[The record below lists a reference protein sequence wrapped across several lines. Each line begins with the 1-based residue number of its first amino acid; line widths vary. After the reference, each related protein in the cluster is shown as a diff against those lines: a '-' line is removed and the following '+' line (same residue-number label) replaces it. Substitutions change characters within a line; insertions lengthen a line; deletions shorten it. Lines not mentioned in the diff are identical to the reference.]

1 MTEANAPPEPTYSV
15 RPVWAAA
22 IAYLLNSAVVF
33 GLQASLLSPTVGM
46 EYYRWAQLGSLAG
59 MLVGASLWGWTTRFR
74 TTGLAAWASPVL
86 AVVLAITAANGPTSP
101 TLGGL
106 AGFLSSI
113 AFLALFWHVVSFPH
127 RRLPYVV
134 FNRLAYPSTFVLFVT
149 LVAAFVHTRF
159 SAHVQNDNIAVYDSL
174 CRYSLPLLAIL
185 LALWSWATLYRAATE
200 IFFEMPLTVAY
211 AIRCGGPG
219 LFQLPSVGPVLVVAN
234 HACWFDPLF
243 VSKALPRPATPM
255 MTARFYSIRFLRP
268 LLKYIF
274 RVIVVPESP
283 MRREAPELKLAI
295 AALDRGECVMLF
307 PEGYLRRKEEIPLR
321 RFGQGVWQILKDRP
335 DTPVVACWVEG
346 GWGAWCSYF
355 NGPPT
360 KNKRMDF
367 RRKMVVGMS
376 VAEPVPAD
384 LLGDHL
390 RTRVYLMNR
399 VRAVRVT
406 LCLPDL
412 PAVELPPRGETDETG
427 ESSGSD
433 PAA

>member
-1 MTEANAPPEPTYSV
+1 MAEATAPPEPTYSV
-15 RPVWAAA
+15 RPVWAVA
-22 IAYLLNSAVVF
+22 IAYLLNLVIVL
-33 GLQASLLSPTVGM
+33 GLQSSLLSPTVGI
-46 EYYRWAQLGSLAG
+46 EYYRWTQLGSLAG
-59 MLVGASLWGWTTRFR
+59 MIVGASLWGWTTRFR
-74 TTGLAAWASPVL
+74 TTGLAAWASPSL
-86 AVVLAITAANGPTSP
+86 AVVLAISTANGPTSP
-101 TLGGL
+101 MLGAL
-106 AGFLSSI
+106 AGFLSSVG
-113 AFLALFWHVVSFPH
+113 FLALFWHVASFSF
-127 RRLPYVV
+127 RGLPPAVKC
-134 FNRLAYPSTFVLFVT
+134 RLATPKFAVLLGT
-149 LVAAFVHTRF
+149 
-159 SAHVQNDNIAVYDSL
+159 
-174 CRYSLPLLAIL
+174 LLAAIAYQHNGADVSIFNSWAYARFIQNSALAAAVL

-200 IFFEMPLTVAY
+200 IFFEMPLTIAY
-211 AIRCGGPG
+211 AIRRGGPG
-219 LFQLPSVGPVLVVAN
+219 LYEIPSVGPVLVIGN

-243 VSKALPRPATPM
+243 VSKALPRPGTPM

-307 PEGYLRRKEEIPLR
+307 PEGYLRRKEEMPLR
-321 RFGQGVWQILKDRP
+321 RFGQGVWQILKERP

-376 VAEPVPAD
+376 VAEPVPTE

-406 LCLPDL
+406 LGLPDL
-412 PAVELPPRGETDETG
+412 PAVELPPRGEVDEAG
-427 ESSGSD
+427 E
-433 PAA
+433 

>member
-1 MTEANAPPEPTYSV
+1 MTEATAPPEPTYSV

-22 IAYLLNSAVVF
+22 IAYLLNLTIVVL
-33 GLQASLLSPTVGM
+33 LQSFALSRTIDLRYLANVHLGSTVG
-46 EYYRWAQLGSLAG
+46 
-59 MLVGASLWGWTTRFR
+59 VFCGALLWGWTTRFR
-74 TTGLAAWASPVL
+74 TTGLAAWASPSLVIAL
-86 AVVLAITAANGPTSP
+86 LIHTWIPPSATVAAFE
-101 TLGGL
+101 
-106 AGFLSSI
+106 GFFSSV
-113 AFLALFWHVVSFPH
+113 AFLALFWHVVSFPI
-127 RRLPYVV
+127 RGLPIPVKWRLLAPKAVV
-134 FNRLAYPSTFVLFVT
+134 LLATASGLGVFL
-149 LVAAFVHTRF
+149 LN
-159 SAHVQNDNIAVYDSL
+159 SSDGIILNEDL
-174 CRYSLPLLAIL
+174 CRIIALVTAIL
-185 LALWSWATLYRAATE
+185 FAIWSWATLHRAATE
-200 IFFEMPLTVAY
+200 IFFEMPLTIAY
-211 AIRCGGPG
+211 AIHRGGPG
-219 LFQLPSVGPVLVVAN
+219 LYAIPSVGPVLVIGN

-243 VSKALPRPATPM
+243 VSKALPRPGTPM

-307 PEGYLRRKEEIPLR
+307 PEGYLRRKEEVPLR
-321 RFGQGVWQILKDRP
+321 RFGQGVWQILKERP

-376 VAEPVPAD
+376 VAEPVPAE

-406 LCLPDL
+406 LGLPDL
-412 PAVELPPRGETDETG
+412 PAVELPPRGEVEAG
-427 ESSGSD
+427 E
-433 PAA
+433 

>member
-1 MTEANAPPEPTYSV
+1 MTEATAPPEPIYSL
-15 RPVWAAA
+15 RPVWTAA
-22 IAYLLNSAVVF
+22 IAYLLNLVVVVA
-33 GLQASLLSPTVGM
+33 LAARLSGPTVGADDHGAT
-46 EYYRWAQLGSLAG
+46 YLGAFAGLAA
-59 MLVGASLWGWTTRFR
+59 GALLWGWTTRFR
-74 TTGLAAWASPVL
+74 TTGLVAWASPFL
-86 AVVLAITAANGPTSP
+86 VVVSLVVCATSSRSP
-101 TLGGL
+101 TLSAL
-106 AGFLSSI
+106 AGFLACVGFI
-113 AFLALFWHVVSFPH
+113 AAYWYVGSFSG
-127 RRLPYVV
+127 RGLPFAVQT
-134 FNRLAYPSTFVLFVT
+134 RIKIPK
-149 LVAAFVHTRF
+149 LVALVATVIASGFVVYSTVDPPEVAEKTYWF
-159 SAHVQNDNIAVYDSL
+159 IA
-174 CRYSLPLLAIL
+174 LAASIL
-185 LALWSWATLYRAATE
+185 LALWSCATLYRAATE

-211 AIRCGGPG
+211 AIRRGGPG
-219 LFQLPSVGPVLVVAN
+219 LYEIPSVGPVLVIGN

-243 VSKALPRPATPM
+243 VSKALPRPGTPM
-255 MTARFYSIRFLRP
+255 MTARFYSIWFLRP

-307 PEGYLRRKEEIPLR
+307 PEGYLRRKEEMPLR
-321 RFGQGVWQILKDRP
+321 RFGQGVWQILKERP

-367 RRKMVVGMS
+367 RRKIVVGVS
-376 VAEPVPAD
+376 VAEPVPAE

-406 LCLPDL
+406 LGLPDL
-412 PAVELPPRGETDETG
+412 PAVELPPRGEADETG
-427 ESSGSD
+427 E
-433 PAA
+433 

>member
-1 MTEANAPPEPTYSV
+1 MAEATAPPEPTYSV
-15 RPVWAAA
+15 RPIWSATV
-22 IAYLLNSAVVF
+22 AYLLNLTIVVAL
-33 GLQASLLSPTVGM
+33 GARLSHTDLASDFQGAM
-46 EYYRWAQLGSLAG
+46 YLGSFAG
-59 MLVGASLWGWTTRFR
+59 LVVGALLWGWTTRFR
-74 TTGLAAWASPVL
+74 TIGLVAWASPVL
-86 AVVLAITAANGPTSP
+86 VVVLLVVCTTGSRSP
-101 TLGGL
+101 TLSAL
-106 AGFLSSI
+106 TGFLSCVGLI
-113 AFLALFWHVVSFPH
+113 AAYWYVGSFSDRGLPFAVQTRIKIPKLVALVATVIASGFVVYSVVDPPEVAEETYRFIALAASVFLA
-127 RRLPYVV
+127 
-134 FNRLAYPSTFVLFVT
+134 
-149 LVAAFVHTRF
+149 
-159 SAHVQNDNIAVYDSL
+159 I
-174 CRYSLPLLAIL
+174 
-185 LALWSWATLYRAATE
+185 WSWATLYRAATE
-200 IFFEMPLTVAY
+200 IFFEMPLTIAY
-211 AIRCGGPG
+211 AIRRGGPG
-219 LFQLPSVGPVLVVAN
+219 LYAIPSVGPVLVIGN

-243 VSKALPRPATPM
+243 VSKALPRPGTPM

-307 PEGYLRRKEEIPLR
+307 PEGYLRRKEEVPLR
-321 RFGQGVWQILKDRP
+321 RFGQGVWQILKERP

-406 LCLPDL
+406 LGLPDL
-412 PAVELPPRGETDETG
+412 PAVELPPRGETDE
-427 ESSGSD
+427 SGDSGPHD
-433 PAA
+433 S